1 MTGEQIDMDGRGGT
15 QAHGRESGTAP
26 VVADFEQGGSAPHM
40 RGYVRE
46 TKNQRVRIVM
56 DDKSAPNVFLRG
68 GSGTFLSDEERLRY
82 VPDLGVEKVKVLCG
96 NRYEHFEASS
106 ETALIGD
113 RELKV
118 FEWAHRTFV
127 AE

>member
-1 MTGEQIDMDGRGGT
+1 
-15 QAHGRESGTAP
+15 
-26 VVADFEQGGSAPHM
+26 
-40 RGYVRE
+40 
-46 TKNQRVRIVM
+46 M

-82 VPDLGVEKVKVLCG
+82 VPDLDVEKVKVLCG

-106 ETALIGD
+106 ETTLIGD
-113 RELKV
+113 RALKV
-118 FEWAHRTFV
+118 FEWAHCTFV